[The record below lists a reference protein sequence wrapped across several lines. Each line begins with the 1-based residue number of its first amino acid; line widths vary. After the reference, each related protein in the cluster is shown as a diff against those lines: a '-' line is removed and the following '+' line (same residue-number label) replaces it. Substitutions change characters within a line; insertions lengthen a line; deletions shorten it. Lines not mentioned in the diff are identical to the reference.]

1 MNNCDTSPQFRPIGT
16 RLTVQ
21 STLTG
26 APLTYFCPHPL
37 RVLVADTLATN
48 EHEAGLPEI
57 DLGLGMLLVRYLLR
71 QGLLPKTIGSPYSG
85 FEPFLRPKVPRTH
98 ADFIA
103 LASALFGRPQR
114 FREAISF
121 SGGPSPSSASHIYPP
136 HQEVARL
143 FEELPLFFCE
153 DWQRYAAIDVVVLVF
168 YYALSIHPFAN
179 GNGRWARQL
188 AIAAAAKA
196 NHVWL
201 AAVLLTLFANSES
214 QFIDAWRRAQ
224 DQGLSGYLKLCRA
237 ACRGL
242 VKHAGD
248 APEVSSLTELYAGLS
263 ARCGQQDAGKLFGA
277 LLVDGML
284 DAERIAMLIRC
295 SKKKALGVLDFF
307 DNRNDAVILSESGC
321 LLSRKTV
328 ETALARFENFNLE
341 QS

>member
-1 MNNCDTSPQFRPIGT
+1 
-16 RLTVQ
+16 
-21 STLTG
+21 
-26 APLTYFCPHPL
+26 
-37 RVLVADTLATN
+37 VLVADTLVIDK
-48 EHEAGLPEI
+48 HEADLPAI
-57 DLGLGMLLVRYLLR
+57 DSGLGMLLVRYVLQR
-71 QGLLPKTIGSPYSG
+71 GLLPKTIGSPYSG
-85 FEPFLRPKVPRTH
+85 FEPFLRPKVPRTQ

-143 FEELPLFFCE
+143 FEDLPLFFCE
-153 DWQRYAAIDVVVLVF
+153 DWQRYAVIDVVALVF

-214 QFIDAWRRAQ
+214 QFIGAWRRAQ

-242 VKHAGD
+242 VKQAEG
-248 APEVSSLTELYAGLS
+248 ASEVASLTELYAGLD
-263 ARCGQQDAGKLFGA
+263 ARCGHQDAGKLFGA
-277 LLVDGML
+277 LLVDGTL
-284 DAERIAMLIRC
+284 DAERIAILIRC
-295 SKKKALGVLDFF
+295 SKKKALGVLEFLGHG
-307 DNRNDAVILSESGC
+307 NDAVILSESGC
-321 LLSRKTV
+321 LLPRNIA
-328 ETALARFENFNLE
+328 EEAFARFETYNLE

>member
-1 MNNCDTSPQFRPIGT
+1 
-16 RLTVQ
+16 
-21 STLTG
+21 
-26 APLTYFCPHPL
+26 
-37 RVLVADTLATN
+37 VLAADTLAIDQ
-48 EHEAGLPEI
+48 HEAGPPAI
-57 DLGLGMLLVRYLLR
+57 NVGLGILLVRYLLR

-85 FEPFLRPKVPRTH
+85 FEPFLRPKVPRTQ

-143 FEELPLFFCE
+143 FEELPLFFSD
-153 DWQRYAAIDVVVLVF
+153 DWQRYAAIDVVALVF

-196 NHVWL
+196 NHVWM

-214 QFIDAWRRAQ
+214 QFIGIWRRAQ

-237 ACRGL
+237 AYQGL
-242 VKHAGD
+242 VKHAED
-248 APEVSSLTELYAGLS
+248 APEVSSLTELYAGLD
-263 ARCGQQDAGKLFGA
+263 ARCGQQDAGKLFGE

-284 DAERIAMLIRC
+284 DAERIAILIRC
-295 SKKKALGVLDFF
+295 SKKKALGVLDFLGS
-307 DNRNDAVILSESGC
+307 RNDALILSESGC
-321 LLSRKTV
+321 LLSRSIAK
-328 ETALARFENFNLE
+328 EAFARFETINLE
-341 QS
+341 RS